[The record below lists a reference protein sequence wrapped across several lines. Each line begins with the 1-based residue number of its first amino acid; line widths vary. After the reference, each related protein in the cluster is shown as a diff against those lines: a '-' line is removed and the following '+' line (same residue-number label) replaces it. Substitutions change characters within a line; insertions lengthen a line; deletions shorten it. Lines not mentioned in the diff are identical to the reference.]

1 MLKSY
6 KEFPE
11 TTKGLSIA
19 IYPKKKQVCV
29 NGFKYFNLKDLKKI
43 PLNRRLSFS
52 PKLFAAIDKA

>member
-11 TTKGLSIA
+11 TTKGLVIA

-29 NGFKYFNLKDLKKI
+29 DGFKYFSLKELKKI
-43 PLNRRLSFS
+43 PLNRRLSFD
-52 PKLFAAIDKA
+52 PELFAAINKA